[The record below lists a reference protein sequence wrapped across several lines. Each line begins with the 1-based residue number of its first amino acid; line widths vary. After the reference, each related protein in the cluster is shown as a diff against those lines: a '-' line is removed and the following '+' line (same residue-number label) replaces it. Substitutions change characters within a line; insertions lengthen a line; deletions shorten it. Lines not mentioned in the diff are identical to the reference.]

1 MSRRRG
7 SGRCRCALS
16 ALVLLTASA
25 SCAVRSRAF
34 ISVRASPG
42 CNRGLRGS
50 RSLATGSRK
59 TSLGRPRYDA
69 AGRKVPRRLAEE
81 EAFSRARLRSETAD
95 FGFSKTGAFLYI
107 VLTIGA
113 FISLFFAL
121 PRYVASF
128 FGIKSRV
135 MPVSGSNEAD
145 IVLGIVAA
153 GFFGY
158 LAKQE
163 WDQEST
169 TEQRMEE
176 AELVAKLVV
185 DVSGAVQESVQLGNL
200 RMSKAGAE
208 GQRRVVFCL
217 GSQQFCEACLDAAA
231 PSSQAINKAGF
242 LLVPV
247 PLAADAGEDAPIDT
261 TALATIAGR
270 ASQAPWDL
278 LGSRLALPKV
288 AASDWGDWDG
298 FCDGEVRRAREQQ
311 LDPARG
317 LVVLVRTNG
326 RIGQRIKGSPDWAA
340 MAADA
345 VRRPD

>member
-1 MSRRRG
+1 MSE
-7 SGRCRCALS
+7 
-16 ALVLLTASA
+16 
-25 SCAVRSRAF
+25 
-34 ISVRASPG
+34 
-42 CNRGLRGS
+42 
-50 RSLATGSRK
+50 
-59 TSLGRPRYDA
+59 D
-69 AGRKVPRRLAEE
+69 

-107 VLTIGA
+107 MLTIGA

-121 PRYVASF
+121 PRYVAAF

-145 IVLGIVAA
+145 IALGILAA

-163 WDQEST
+163 WDKEST

-176 AELVAKLVV
+176 AELVSKLVV
-185 DVSGAVQESVQLGNL
+185 DVTGPVQESIRLSNL
-200 RMSKAGAE
+200 RQSKAGAE
-208 GQRRVVFCL
+208 GKRRVVMCL

-231 PSSQAINKAGF
+231 PSAQAVAEAGF

-247 PLAADAGEDAPIDT
+247 PLAANAGEDASIDRN
-261 TALATIAGR
+261 ALASIAGR
-270 ASQAPWDL
+270 TAEAPWNL
-278 LGSRLALPKV
+278 LQSRLALPKV
-288 AASDWGDWDG
+288 EASDWGDWDG

-311 LDPARG
+311 LDPTEG

>member
-1 MSRRRG
+1 M
-7 SGRCRCALS
+7 
-16 ALVLLTASA
+16 
-25 SCAVRSRAF
+25 
-34 ISVRASPG
+34 
-42 CNRGLRGS
+42 
-50 RSLATGSRK
+50 
-59 TSLGRPRYDA
+59 
-69 AGRKVPRRLAEE
+69 AEE

-107 VLTIGA
+107 VLSIGA
-113 FISLFFAL
+113 GISLFFAL

-145 IVLGIVAA
+145 IALGIIAA
-153 GFFGY
+153 GGFAY

-163 WDQEST
+163 WDKEST

-176 AELVAKLVV
+176 VDLVAKLEV
-185 DVSGAVQESVQLGNL
+185 DVSGAARESIQLGNL
-200 RMSKAGAE
+200 RLSRAGAE
-208 GQRRVVFCL
+208 GKRRVVLCL
-217 GSQQFCEACLDAAA
+217 GSQQFCEACLDSAA
-231 PSSQAINKAGF
+231 PSAQAVAKAEF

-247 PLAADAGEDAPIDT
+247 PLAADAGEDTGIDR
-261 TALATIAGR
+261 TALAMLAAR
-270 ASQAPWDL
+270 ATQAPWDVL
-278 LGSRLALPKV
+278 DSRLALPKV
-288 AASDWGDWDG
+288 GASVWGDWDG

-311 LDPARG
+311 LDPAEG
-317 LVVLVRTNG
+317 LVLLVRTNG